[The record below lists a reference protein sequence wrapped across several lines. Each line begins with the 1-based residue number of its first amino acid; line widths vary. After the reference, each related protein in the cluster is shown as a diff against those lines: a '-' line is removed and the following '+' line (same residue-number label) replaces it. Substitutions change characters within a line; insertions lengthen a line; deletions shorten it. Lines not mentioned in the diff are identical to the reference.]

1 MCSNLGF
8 DHACE
13 IAQSIA
19 MSIYIYIT
27 ALNRKRVCHKLNTD
41 RVNRRIKKII
51 II

>member
-8 DHACE
+8 NHACE
-13 IAQSIA
+13 TAQSIA
-19 MSIYIYIT
+19 ISIYIYIT
-27 ALNRKRVCHKLNTD
+27 ALNRKRVCHKLNAD